1 MKHILLLLLFLPL
14 IAFGQVNNVAF
25 TSGISYTNGT
35 PTFKPGTVGSRWA
48 IDTVTFQLYESVAS
62 GGGSWLPAGY
72 RVGTISGCSKPLYTP
87 TKHQSLIVVNGCD
100 SLYYYRSSI
109 WRHLNPAGG
118 GGASIT
124 LTTTGTSGAATLV
137 SGVLNIPVY
146 SSGGGQVLTT
156 EVYNET
162 GATLTKGT
170 IVYINGS
177 HGNLP
182 TVTKAQ
188 ANSESTSARTFGFI
202 QSNITNMNN
211 GYVVVIGKLDGLNT
225 NTFTDG
231 QTLYLSPT
239 VAGGYT
245 ATEPAAPQHIVYV
258 GTIVRSHPTAGII
271 EVRIQNGYELGEIHD
286 VSALSPSNGDVL
298 QYVTST
304 GLWTKTQAGGDVS
317 GPYSSLQLGTGVVG
331 STELASTAVT
341 PAAYTN
347 ANITVDEDG
356 RITAA
361 ANGSGGSGTV
371 TGTGMAGQVAF
382 WDSTSNIAGSSNLKW
397 DNSTSWLGV
406 GTGTMSADRVD
417 IQGTT
422 ASQGGQIGAELMT
435 TGSGTN
441 WAGTSFALGY
451 THTAGSTVA
460 LTSAVSVVSVSYY
473 QVSYTITG
481 RTAGTVNVS
490 VGGVTSGAVSVS
502 GLLAQSVTSATAVT
516 VTPTTDFNG
525 TIVLTVKRITAS
537 TMATFA
543 LKNSSGTVVY
553 EQRASASNTN
563 IFQGVEAGASNTGTE
578 NTFLGYISGNKNTD
592 GTRNVFLGSYS
603 GEKNTS
609 GFQNTFIGSSSGNAN
624 TTGNGNS
631 FLGQTS
637 GLFNTT
643 GNYNTFIGLE
653 SGRANISGSNNVYS
667 GYQSGRAGQTCSF
680 NTFQGYQTGLVNTG
694 SYNVFFGYQT
704 GIANTTGT
712 DNAFFGPLTGSK
724 NTTGSLNTYFG
735 STAGSN
741 NVSGEKNT
749 LIGTLSGYGLTSGS
763 LNAFLGNES
772 GRYYS
777 TGTSSNTS
785 TNNSVLIGSDTRPF
799 ANGETNATVIGYQ
812 GRGLGSNT
820 TVIGNSSTTRAKI
833 WGSFENQSS
842 GTTTGNCLLVQNSTP
857 TALLTV
863 LDNGKTSFA
872 ATNTAAGT
880 TGAQTINKASGT
892 VNFAAATNTLVVT
905 NSLCTASS
913 IVFAVV
919 RTNDATAWVENVVP
933 AAGSFTINLGANT
946 TAETSVGFFIIN

>member
-1 MKHILLLLLFLPL
+1 MKHILRLLLFLPL

-25 TSGISYTNGT
+25 TSGISYTNGA

-100 SLYYYRSSI
+100 SLYYYRSSA

-118 GGASIT
+118 GGTSIT

-188 ANSESTSARTFGFI
+188 ADSESTSSRTFGYI
-202 QSNITNMNN
+202 QSDLTNMNN

-225 NTFTDG
+225 STFTDG

-245 ATEPAAPQHIVYV
+245 ATKPVAPQHIVYV

-271 EVRIQNGYELGEIHD
+271 EVRIQNGYELDEIHD

-361 ANGSGGSGTV
+361 ANGSGGGGSGTV

-382 WDSTSNIAGSSNLKW
+382 WDATSNIAGSSNLKW

-422 ASQGGQIGAELMT
+422 ASQGGQIGAELAT
-435 TGSGTN
+435 TGTLGTG
-441 WAGTSFALGY
+441 WAGTSFATGY
-451 THTAGSTVA
+451 TKTAGTASNITTTLA
-460 LTSAVSVVSVSYY
+460 AVSGSPYQLVV
-473 QVSYTITG
+473 TMTG
-481 RTAGTVNVS
+481 RTAGTC
-490 VGGVTSGAVSVS
+490 
-502 GLLAQSVTSATAVT
+502 T
-516 VTPTTDFNG
+516 VTYGGLTTGGLTASGSLEQKITTSTATMLVAADAAFNG
-525 TIVLTVKRITAS
+525 MIVISVKRITAS
-537 TMATFA
+537 EMATFA

-553 EQRASASNTN
+553 EQRAGASNTN
-563 IFQGVEAGASNTGTE
+563 IFQGVGAGRLNTTGV
-578 NTFLGYISGNKNTD
+578 GNI
-592 GTRNVFLGSYS
+592 FQ
-603 GEKNTS
+603 
-609 GFQNTFIGSSSGNAN
+609 GFQSGRVN
-624 TTGNGNS
+624 TTGN
-631 FLGQTS
+631 
-637 GLFNTT
+637 
-643 GNYNTFIGLE
+643 
-653 SGRANISGSNNVYS
+653 SNV
-667 GYQSGRAGQTCSF
+667 
-680 NTFQGYQTGLVNTG
+680 FQGYQTGHNN
-694 SYNVFFGYQT
+694 ST
-704 GIANTTGT
+704 GIDNIFQSYQAGFSNIDGVRNIFQGVQSGYANTSGSSNIFQGSASGRFNTTGSSNVFQGY
-712 DNAFFGPLTGSK
+712 NAGLN
-724 NTTGSLNTYFG
+724 NTTGSLNVFT
-735 STAGSN
+735 
-741 NVSGEKNT
+741 
-749 LIGTLSGYGLTSGS
+749 GT
-763 LNAFLGNES
+763 FS
-772 GRYYS
+772 GRYIG
-777 TGTSSNTS
+777 TGTTVASII
-785 TNNSVLIGSDTRPF
+785 NNSVLIGYDSRTLAD
-799 ANGETNATVIGYQ
+799 NETNATVIGYQ

-820 TVIGNSSTTRAKI
+820 TVIGNSGTTRAKI
-833 WGSFENQSS
+833 WGSLENQSS

-913 IVFAVV
+913 IVFAVI

>member
-1 MKHILLLLLFLPL
+1 MKHILKLILFLPL
-14 IAFGQVNNVAF
+14 TAFGQVNNVAF
-25 TSGISYTNGT
+25 TSGISYTNGA

-48 IDTVTFQLYESVAS
+48 IDTVTFQLYENVAS

-100 SLYYYRSSI
+100 SLYYYRSSV

-118 GGASIT
+118 GGTSIT

-188 ANSESTSARTFGFI
+188 ADSESTSSRTFGYI
-202 QSNITNMNN
+202 QSDLTNMNN
-211 GYVVVIGKLDGLNT
+211 GYVIVIGKLDGLNT
-225 NTFTDG
+225 STFTDG

-245 ATEPAAPQHIVYV
+245 ATKPVAPQHIVYV

-271 EVRIQNGYELGEIHD
+271 EVRIQNGYELNEIHD

-331 STELASTAVT
+331 STELASTSVT

-361 ANGSGGSGTV
+361 ANGSGGGGSGTV

-382 WDSTSNIAGSSNLKW
+382 WDATSNIAGSSNLKW

-422 ASQGGQIGAELMT
+422 ASQGGQIGAELAT
-435 TGSGTN
+435 TGTLGTG
-441 WAGTSFALGY
+441 WAGTSFATGY
-451 THTAGSTVA
+451 TKTAGTASNITTTLA
-460 LTSAVSVVSVSYY
+460 AVSGSPYQLVV
-473 QVSYTITG
+473 TMTA
-481 RTAGTVNVS
+481 RTAGTC
-490 VGGVTSGAVSVS
+490 
-502 GLLAQSVTSATAVT
+502 T
-516 VTPTTDFNG
+516 VTYGGLTTGGLTASGSLPQTLTTSTATMLVAADAAFDG
-525 TIVLTVKRITAS
+525 MIVISVKRITAS
-537 TMATFA
+537 TMSTFA

-563 IFQGVEAGASNTGTE
+563 VFQGVGAGRLNTTGYGNMFQGNLAGSSNTTGYYNIFQGAGSGQNNMTGYYNIFQGYNTGA
-578 NTFLGYISGNKNTD
+578 N
-592 GTRNVFLGSYS
+592 
-603 GEKNTS
+603 
-609 GFQNTFIGSSSGNAN
+609 N
-624 TTGNGNS
+624 TTGNNNVFQGASAGENNTTGYGNN
-631 FLGQTS
+631 FQGPEAGRQ
-637 GLFNTT
+637 NTT
-643 GNYNTFIGLE
+643 GNYNI
-653 SGRANISGSNNVYS
+653 
-667 GYQSGRAGQTCSF
+667 
-680 NTFQGYQTGLVNTG
+680 FQGASAGKT
-694 SYNVFFGYQT
+694 
-704 GIANTTGT
+704 
-712 DNAFFGPLTGSK
+712 
-724 NTTGSLNTYFG
+724 NTTGSNNILQGGSAGQLIAAGTNNT
-735 STAGSN
+735 
-741 NVSGEKNT
+741 
-749 LIGTLSGYGLTSGS
+749 II
-763 LNAFLGNES
+763 
-772 GRYYS
+772 
-777 TGTSSNTS
+777 
-785 TNNSVLIGSDTRPF
+785 NNSVLIGFDTRPL
-799 ANGETNATVIGYQ
+799 ANNETNATVIGYQ

-872 ATNTAAGT
+872 ATNTA
-880 TGAQTINKASGT
+880 SGKGIGIRIL
-892 VNFAAATNTLVVT
+892 FSWLLV
-905 NSLCTASS
+905 S
-913 IVFAVV
+913 
-919 RTNDATAWVENVVP
+919 
-933 AAGSFTINLGANT
+933 
-946 TAETSVGFFIIN
+946 

>member
-1 MKHILLLLLFLPL
+1 MKHILILLLFLPL
-14 IAFGQVNNVAF
+14 LAFGQVNNVAF
-25 TSGISYTNGT
+25 TSGISYTNGA
-35 PTFKPGTVGSRWA
+35 PTFKPGTIGSRWA

-188 ANSESTSARTFGFI
+188 ANSESTSSRTFGYI
-202 QSNITNMNN
+202 QSNLTNMNN
-211 GYVVVIGKLDGLNT
+211 GYVVVIGKLDELNT
-225 NTFTDG
+225 STFTDG

-245 ATEPAAPQHIVYV
+245 ATKPTAPNHIVYV
-258 GTIVRSHPTAGII
+258 GTIVRSHPTQGII
-271 EVRIQNGYELGEIHD
+271 EVRIQNGYELDEIHD

-304 GLWTKTQAGGDVS
+304 GLWTKTAAGGDVS

-361 ANGSGGSGTV
+361 ANGSGGGGSGTV

-382 WDSTSNIAGSSNLKW
+382 WDATSNIAGSSNLKW

-460 LTSAVSVVSVSYY
+460 LTSAVSVVSASYY

-481 RTAGTVNVS
+481 RTVGTVNVS
-490 VGGVTSGAVSVS
+490 VGGVTSGNVSAS
-502 GLLAQSVTSATAVT
+502 GSLAQSVTIATAVT
-516 VTPTTDFNG
+516 VTPTTDFDG
-525 TIVLTVKRITAS
+525 TIVLSVKRITAS

-553 EQRASASNTN
+553 EQRAGASNTN
-563 IFQGVEAGASNTGTE
+563 IFQGVGAGRLNTTGI
-578 NTFLGYISGNKNTD
+578 NNFFQGYLAGN
-592 GTRNVFLGSYS
+592 S
-603 GEKNTS
+603 
-609 GFQNTFIGSSSGNAN
+609 N
-624 TTGNGNS
+624 TTGNGNV
-631 FLGQTS
+631 FLGAQAGYT
-637 GLFNTT
+637 NTT
-643 GNYNTFIGLE
+643 GDNNFFQGYRCGFTNTTGSSNIFQGYQAGYLNTSGGSNVFQGQWAGFTNTTGGFNIFQGYQAGYLNTSGGNNVFQGYRCGYSNTTGANNIFIGTLAGASNISTQYSVYIGSNSARTNNGEKNTFIG
-653 SGRANISGSNNVYS
+653 SDA
-667 GYQSGRAGQTCSF
+667 GYYIG
-680 NTFQGYQTGLVNTG
+680 
-694 SYNVFFGYQT
+694 
-704 GIANTTGT
+704 TGT
-712 DNAFFGPLTGSK
+712 VSA
-724 NTTGSLNTYFG
+724 
-735 STAGSN
+735 SN
-741 NVSGEKNT
+741 INS
-749 LIGTLSGYGLTSGS
+749 
-763 LNAFLGNES
+763 
-772 GRYYS
+772 
-777 TGTSSNTS
+777 
-785 TNNSVLIGSDTRPF
+785 SVLLGQDARTL
-799 ANGETNATVIGYQ
+799 ADGETNATVIGYL

-820 TVIGNSSTTRAKI
+820 TVIGNSSTTRAKL
-833 WGSFENQSS
+833 WGSFENQSN

-913 IVFAVV
+913 IVFAIV

>member
-1 MKHILLLLLFLPL
+1 MKHILRLLLFLPL
-14 IAFGQVNNVAF
+14 TVFGQVNNVAF
-25 TSGISYTNGT
+25 TSGISYTNGA

-48 IDTVTFQLYESVAS
+48 IDTVTFQLYENVAS

-72 RVGTISGCSKPLYTP
+72 RVGNISGCSKPLYTP

-100 SLYYYRSSI
+100 SLYYYRSSV

-118 GGASIT
+118 SGTSIT
-124 LTTTGTSGAATLV
+124 LTTTGSSGAATLV
-137 SGVLNIPVY
+137 SGVLNIPIY
-146 SSGGGQVLTT
+146 SSVAGQAVTT

-170 IVYINGS
+170 LVYINGS

-182 TVTKAQ
+182 TVQKSQ
-188 ANSESTSARTFGFI
+188 ANSEATSSKTFGFI
-202 QSNITNMNN
+202 ENDITNMNN
-211 GYVVVIGKLDGLNT
+211 GFAVVMGKLTDLNT
-225 NTFTDG
+225 FAFTEG

-239 VAGGYT
+239 VAGEYT
-245 ATEPAAPQHIVYV
+245 AIKPYAPSNLVSV
-258 GTIVRSHPTAGII
+258 GTIVRVHPTAGII
-271 EVRIQNGYELGEIHD
+271 ECRIQNGFELEEIHD

-331 STELASTAVT
+331 STELASTSVT

-347 ANITVDEDG
+347 ANITVDQDG

-361 ANGSGGSGTV
+361 ANGSGGGGSGTV

-382 WDSTSNIAGSSNLKW
+382 WDATSNIAGSSNLKW

-417 IQGTT
+417 IQGTS
-422 ASQGGQIGAELMT
+422 ASEGGQIGVELMT

-441 WAGTSFALGY
+441 WTGTSFALGY
-451 THTAGSTVA
+451 THTTGSVVA
-460 LTSAVSVVSVSYY
+460 LTSAVSVASDSYY

-490 VGGVTSGAVSVS
+490 VGGVTSGNISVS
-502 GLLAQSVTSATAVT
+502 GSLAQSVTSATAVT

-543 LKNSSGTVVY
+543 LKNSSGVVVY
-553 EQRASASNTN
+553 EQRAAVSNTN
-563 IFQGVEAGASNTGTE
+563 IFQGVGAGRLNTTSINNLCFGFRAGYNITTGSENMFFGSSAGE
-578 NTFLGYISGNKNTD
+578 NTSIGLG
-592 GTRNVFLGSYS
+592 NVFIGSKAGQS
-603 GEKNTS
+603 NKVGQS
-609 GFQNTFIGSSSGNAN
+609 NTFIGYFSGQN
-624 TTGNGNS
+624 TTTG
-631 FLGQTS
+631 
-637 GLFNTT
+637 FNTAIGCQSANLLT
-643 GNYNTFIGLE
+643 TGAYNTLIGYASGFHLNSGNYNTALGDFSLT
-653 SGRANISGSNNVYS
+653 
-667 GYQSGRAGQTCSF
+667 RAG
-680 NTFQGYQTGLVNTG
+680 
-694 SYNVFFGYQT
+694 
-704 GIANTTGT
+704 
-712 DNAFFGPLTGSK
+712 
-724 NTTGSLNTYFG
+724 
-735 STAGSN
+735 AGSN
-741 NVSGEKNT
+741 YNVS
-749 LIGTLSGYGLTSGS
+749 IGQSSGYLTS
-763 LNAFLGNES
+763 
-772 GRYYS
+772 
-777 TGTSSNTS
+777 TSANL
-785 TNNSVLIGSDTRPF
+785 TNIASSVFIGQDTRPLG
-799 ANGETNATVIGYQ
+799 NSETNATVIGYQ

-820 TVIGNSSTTRAKI
+820 TVIGNISTTRAKL
-833 WGSFENQSS
+833 WGSLENQSS

-892 VNFAAATNTLVVT
+892 VNFAAGANTLVVT

-913 IVFAVV
+913 IVFAVI
-919 RTNDATAWVENVVP
+919 RTNDATAVLENVVP
-933 AAGSFTINLGANT
+933 AAGSFTINLTANA

>member
-25 TSGISYTNGT
+25 TSGISYTNGA

-48 IDTVTFQLYESVAS
+48 IDTVTFQLYESIAS

-100 SLYYYRSSI
+100 SLYYYRSSA

-118 GGASIT
+118 GGTSIT

-188 ANSESTSARTFGFI
+188 ADSESTSSRTFGYI
-202 QSNITNMNN
+202 QSDLTNMNN

-225 NTFTDG
+225 STFTDG

-245 ATEPAAPQHIVYV
+245 ATKPVAPQHIVYV

-271 EVRIQNGYELGEIHD
+271 EVRIQNGYELDEIHD

-331 STELASTAVT
+331 STELASTSVT

-361 ANGSGGSGTV
+361 ANGSGGGGSGTV

-382 WDSTSNIAGSSNLKW
+382 WDATSNIAGSSNLKW

-422 ASQGGQIGAELMT
+422 ASQGGQIGAELAT
-435 TGSGTN
+435 TGTLGTG
-441 WAGTSFALGY
+441 WAGTSFATGY
-451 THTAGSTVA
+451 TKTAGTASNITTTLA
-460 LTSAVSVVSVSYY
+460 AVSGSPYQLVV
-473 QVSYTITG
+473 TMTG
-481 RTAGTVNVS
+481 RTAGTC
-490 VGGVTSGAVSVS
+490 
-502 GLLAQSVTSATAVT
+502 T
-516 VTPTTDFNG
+516 VTYGGLTTGGLTASGSLPQTLTTSTATMLVAADAAFDG
-525 TIVLTVKRITAS
+525 MIVISVKRITAS

-553 EQRASASNTN
+553 EQRAGASNTN
-563 IFQGVEAGASNTGTE
+563 VFQGVGAGALNTTGTNNVFISYLAGASNTTATQ
-578 NTFLGYISGNKNTD
+578 NAF
-592 GTRNVFLGSYS
+592 VGSLA
-603 GEKNTS
+603 
-609 GFQNTFIGSSSGNAN
+609 GSS
-624 TTGNGNS
+624 
-631 FLGQTS
+631 
-637 GLFNTT
+637 
-643 GNYNTFIGLE
+643 
-653 SGRANISGSNNVYS
+653 NV
-667 GYQSGRAGQTCSF
+667 
-680 NTFQGYQTGLVNTG
+680 TG
-694 SYNVFFGYQT
+694 SYNSFFGAKSGYNNYN
-704 GIANTTGT
+704 GIGNS
-712 DNAFFGPLTGSK
+712 FFGFECGLGWNYGSYNSLFGINSMAGTNIGSE
-724 NTTGSLNTYFG
+724 NT
-735 STAGSN
+735 A
-741 NVSGEKNT
+741 
-749 LIGTLSGYGLTSGS
+749 IGYL
-763 LNAFLGNES
+763 S
-772 GRYYS
+772 GRYTS
-777 TGTSSNTS
+777 NGTTSNS
-785 TNNSVLIGSDTRPF
+785 NCSNSVFIGSLTKSL
-799 ANGETNATVIGYQ
+799 ASAQSNQTVIGYNAI
-812 GRGLGSNT
+812 GFGSNT
-820 TVIGNSSTTRAKI
+820 TVIGNTTITRAKI

-892 VNFAAATNTLVVT
+892 VNFAAATNALVVT

>member
-1 MKHILLLLLFLPL
+1 MKHILILLLFLPSL
-14 IAFGQVNNVAF
+14 AFGQVNNVAF
-25 TSGISYTNGT
+25 TSGISYTNGA

-100 SLYYYRSSI
+100 SLYYYRSSV

-118 GGASIT
+118 GGSSIT

-188 ANSESTSARTFGFI
+188 ADSESTSSRTFGYI
-202 QSNITNMNN
+202 QSDLTNMNN

-225 NTFTDG
+225 STFTDG

-245 ATEPAAPQHIVYV
+245 ATKPVAPQHIVYV

-271 EVRIQNGYELGEIHD
+271 EVRIQNGYELDEIHD
-286 VSALSPSNGDVL
+286 VAALSPSNGDVL

-361 ANGSGGSGTV
+361 ANGSGGGGSGTV

-382 WDSTSNIAGSSNLKW
+382 WDATSNIAGSSNLKW

-422 ASQGGQIGAELMT
+422 ASQGGQIGVELMT

-441 WAGTSFALGY
+441 WTGTSFALGY

-460 LTSAVSVVSVSYY
+460 LTSAVSVVSSAYY

-481 RTAGTVNVS
+481 RTAGTINVS
-490 VGGVTSGAVSVS
+490 VGGVTSGNVSAS
-502 GLLAQSVTSATAVT
+502 GSLAQSVTSATAVT
-516 VTPTTDFNG
+516 VTPTTDFDG
-525 TIVLTVKRITAS
+525 TIVLSVKRITAS

-553 EQRASASNTN
+553 EQRAGASNTN
-563 IFQGVEAGASNTGTE
+563 IFQGVGAGE
-578 NTFLGYISGNKNTD
+578 
-592 GTRNVFLGSYS
+592 
-603 GEKNTS
+603 
-609 GFQNTFIGSSSGNAN
+609 
-624 TTGNGNS
+624 
-631 FLGQTS
+631 
-637 GLFNTT
+637 FNTT
-643 GNYNTFIGLE
+643 GTYNFFQGF
-653 SGRANISGSNNVYS
+653 
-667 GYQSGRAGQTCSF
+667 RAGQR
-680 NTFQGYQTGLVNTG
+680 NTTGIQNIFQGFESGFSNTTGQLNIFQGFRSGYSNTTGQENIYQGYQAGLFASTGRDNVFQGSQAGKNSTSATGNVFQGYNAGNSNSTGSFNVYQGSSCAYSNNG
-694 SYNVFFGYQT
+694 SYNVF
-704 GIANTTGT
+704 
-712 DNAFFGPLTGSK
+712 
-724 NTTGSLNTYFG
+724 
-735 STAGSN
+735 
-741 NVSGEKNT
+741 
-749 LIGTLSGYGLTSGS
+749 SGY
-763 LNAFLGNES
+763 NS
-772 GRYYS
+772 GRYIG
-777 TGTSSNTS
+777 TGTTVAANVS
-785 TNNSVLIGSDTRPF
+785 NSVLVGQDVRTL
-799 ANGETNATVIGYQ
+799 ADGETNATVIGYQ

-820 TVIGNSSTTRAKI
+820 TVIGNSSTTRAKL
-833 WGSFENQSS
+833 WGSLENQSS

>member
-1 MKHILLLLLFLPL
+1 MKHILLLLLFSPL

-25 TSGISYTNGT
+25 TSGISYTNGA

-100 SLYYYRSSI
+100 SLYYYRSSV

-156 EVYNET
+156 EVYNNT
-162 GATLTKGT
+162 GATLAKGT

-202 QSNITNMNN
+202 QSDLTNMNN
-211 GYVVVIGKLDGLNT
+211 GYVVVFGKLDGLNT
-225 NTFTDG
+225 STFTDG
-231 QTLYLSPT
+231 QTLYLSTT

-245 ATEPAAPQHIVYV
+245 ATKPTAPNHIVYV
-258 GTIVRSHPTAGII
+258 GTIVRSHPTQGII
-271 EVRIQNGYELGEIHD
+271 EVRIQNGYELDEIHD

-304 GLWTKTQAGGDVS
+304 GLWTNTAAGGDVS

-371 TGTGMAGQVAF
+371 TGTGMTGQVAF
-382 WDSTSNIAGSSNLKW
+382 WDATSNIAGSSNLKW

-406 GTGTMSADRVD
+406 GTGTMSADRLD
-417 IQGTT
+417 IQCTS
-422 ASQGGQIGAELMT
+422 ASEGGQIGAELAT
-435 TGSGTN
+435 TGTLGTG
-441 WAGTSFALGY
+441 WAGTSFATGY
-451 THTAGSTVA
+451 TKTAGTASNITTTLA
-460 LTSAVSVVSVSYY
+460 AVSGSPYQLVV
-473 QVSYTITG
+473 TMTA
-481 RTAGTVNVS
+481 RTAGTC
-490 VGGVTSGAVSVS
+490 
-502 GLLAQSVTSATAVT
+502 T
-516 VTPTTDFNG
+516 VTYGGLTTGGLTASGSLPQTLTTSTATMLVAADAAFDG
-525 TIVLTVKRITAS
+525 MIVISVKRITAS

-553 EQRASASNTN
+553 EQRAGASNTN
-563 IFQGVEAGASNTGTE
+563 IFQGVGTGRLNTTGLNNVFQGFEAGQ
-578 NTFLGYISGNKNTD
+578 
-592 GTRNVFLGSYS
+592 
-603 GEKNTS
+603 
-609 GFQNTFIGSSSGNAN
+609 QNTTGGSNIFQGRRSGQFNTTGSRNLFQGFESGLAN
-624 TTGNGNS
+624 TTGGD
-631 FLGQTS
+631 
-637 GLFNTT
+637 
-643 GNYNTFIGLE
+643 
-653 SGRANISGSNNVYS
+653 NVFQS
-667 GYQSGRAGQTCSF
+667 YQSGLR
-680 NTFQGYQTGLVNTG
+680 NTIGSHNIFQGSTAGR
-694 SYNVFFGYQT
+694 
-704 GIANTTGT
+704 
-712 DNAFFGPLTGSK
+712 D
-724 NTTGSLNTYFG
+724 NTTGSGNIFQG
-735 STAGSN
+735 SNSGRGNATGSN
-741 NVSGEKNT
+741 NIYLGYNVALNNIGGSNIFSGAESGKY
-749 LIGTLSGYGLTSGS
+749 IGTGTVNALAISNSCLLGY
-763 LNAFLGNES
+763 
-772 GRYYS
+772 
-777 TGTSSNTS
+777 
-785 TNNSVLIGSDTRPF
+785 DTRTF
-799 ANGETNATVIGYQ
+799 ADNETNATVIGYN

-820 TVIGNSSTTRAKI
+820 TVIGNSSTTRAKL

-913 IVFAVV
+913 IVFAII
-919 RTNDATAWVENVVP
+919 RTNDATAWIENVVP